1 MSTLSS
7 TASKVDPHQTAAI
20 ELRDISFS
28 YDGERTILNRLYL
41 HILPGEFFSLIGPS
55 GCGKTTILSLVSGL
69 MTPDSGQ
76 ILIGDKDVTTMPTH
90 KRDIGVVFQN
100 YALFPHMTVFENVG
114 YGLKMR
120 GVSAAER
127 KDIVEDALEMVGMGA
142 MMKRFPG
149 ELSGGQQQRIG
160 LARAVAS
167 RPRVMLLD
175 EPLSNLDAKLREQM
189 CIEISD
195 LQRRLGMTMLYVTHD
210 QGEAM
215 AMSSRLAIMNGGVV
229 EELGAPHSVYEKPKS
244 HFGAQFLGNV
254 NLFKASANKKG
265 YRLTEDITLAAASLV
280 DADTEVTVMVRPE
293 AILLDAPADS
303 ANRFE
308 ATVTRCVYRGGY
320 DELTLAIPGIQQE
333 ILATA
338 YGKRGYAADD
348 KLFCAIPPESI
359 HILEANEK
367 S

>member
-1 MSTLSS
+1 M
-7 TASKVDPHQTAAI
+7 
-20 ELRDISFS
+20 
-28 YDGERTILNRLYL
+28 LNRLSL
-41 HILPGEFFSLIGPS
+41 HIKPGEFFSLIGPS
-55 GCGKTTILSLVSGL
+55 GCGKTTILGLVSGL

-100 YALFPHMTVFENVG
+100 YALFPHMTVLENVG

-120 GVSAAER
+120 GIKEAER
-127 KDIVEDALEMVGMGA
+127 KDIVENALDMVGMGA
-142 MMKRFPG
+142 MMQRFPG

-195 LQRRLGMTMLYVTHD
+195 LQQRLGMTMLYVTHD

-215 AMSSRLAIMNGGVV
+215 AMSSRLAIMNGGIV
-229 EELGAPHSVYEKPKS
+229 EELGEPHAVYEKPKS

-254 NLFKASANKKG
+254 NLFEATATKKG
-265 YRLTEDITLAAASLV
+265 YRLADDMTLVAASAV
-280 DADTEVTVMVRPE
+280 DLDTEVTIMVRPE

-308 ATVTRCVYRGGY
+308 ATVTRCVYRGSF
-320 DELTLAIPGIQQE
+320 DELTLSIPGIEQD

-338 YGKRGYAADD
+338 YGKRGYSNGD
-348 KLFCAIPPESI
+348 KLHCSIPPENI
-359 HILEANEK
+359 HILEAGAQ